1 MSAAELLEGLNP
13 VQRDAVTAPDG
24 PVLVVAGA
32 GSGKTR
38 LLTHRVAYL
47 IGERNVSP
55 FQILAITF
63 TNKAAGEM
71 KERVATLIGPVARK
85 MWVSTF
91 HSACARILRR
101 EATLLG
107 YRSSFSIYD
116 EADAVRLTD
125 YVRRDLNLDP
135 KRFPPR
141 RLHHSIS
148 TLKNELIEPEE
159 AMAKAM
165 TPPEVRVAEVYA
177 EYQRRLAEASAADF
191 DDLLLL
197 VVRLFREH
205 PDALERWR
213 HRFAHVLVDEF
224 QDTNGAQWEIVR
236 LLSREHRN
244 VMVVGDADQCLV
256 AGTKITMADGSLTV
270 VEDVR
275 EGDHVLS
282 NYGSGDMRAARV
294 NRVHEARRAEGVRI
308 TTSAGRE
315 VVSTDEHTHFAGFVV
330 GKTPP
335 IFVTYLMWK
344 RGVGFRIG
352 ITSTYSRGAL
362 KPRLGLANR
371 CLGEHADA
379 MWVLSTHDRESDAR
393 LNEAVLAANH
403 GLPTVPFVA
412 RRRAG
417 ASPVVGDQ
425 ALLDHLFS
433 TVPTEL
439 RGRALLAAERLL
451 FDCPHYTAQ
460 GFSTPDRVH
469 RRTLTIVLCG
479 DRRSARTLHRLAL
492 FGSDEGG
499 RKALEG
505 LGLSVRPARRGSA
518 GWRFETASVDMAKI
532 AATVDL
538 IQSVMEVSVRSV
550 GRLAANNGETATT
563 NTLPFMPAAS
573 VRPGMV
579 MVDEHGDFDVVTS
592 VERVALDGPVFD
604 LDVEGTHNFVANGI
618 VTHNSVYK
626 FRGADHRN
634 LMRFEE
640 EFPESSVIVL
650 DQNYRSTQTILDAA
664 NAVIA
669 NNAARRPK
677 HLWTE
682 QAGGELI
689 TRYHAEDEHDE
700 AQFIV
705 HEIDRLVDVEQIRY
719 SDVAVFYRTNAQSR
733 VIEESFVRSGV
744 PYRIVGGTK
753 FYDRREIKDALAY
766 LRALANPDDEV
777 GWKRIVNVPKR
788 GVGET
793 SVRKVE
799 SYAQGAEVV
808 FRDALAEAA
817 AAGVTGRALGGIKDL
832 IEVMT
837 GLEEQAESAG
847 VSGVIE
853 AMLDRTGYLAELEV
867 ERSIE
872 AQGRIENLG
881 ELVGVAREFDGQLD
895 GGDLSGLAGIA
906 GIEDV
911 TAPPTGLLR
920 VQAFLEAI
928 SLVTDLDNA
937 DGDESLV
944 TLMTLHTAKGL
955 EYPVVFLTGLEDGIF
970 PHLRSLGD
978 PEELEEERRL
988 CYVGITRAEQR
999 LYLTHA
1005 WSRML
1010 FGSTDYYPPSRFLNE
1025 IPEALVRAQGR
1036 APARGRGISEHRE
1049 AVASAAMNVDR
1060 NPSGARGAE
1069 GMGLRIGHD
1078 VSHEKFGEGVI
1089 VNMRGDGDKT
1099 EATVRFRGV
1108 GEKTLLLAWAPLTK
1122 L

>member
-1 MSAAELLEGLNP
+1 MRSMSAAELLEGLNP

-24 PVLVVAGA
+24 PILVVAGA

-38 LLTHRVAYL
+38 LLTHRVSYL

-55 FQILAITF
+55 FEILAITF

-71 KERVATLIGPVARK
+71 KDRVATLIGPVARK

-101 EATLLG
+101 DVGLLG

-125 YVRRDLNLDP
+125 FVRRDLNLDP

-148 TLKNELIEPEE
+148 AMKNELIDAEE
-159 AMAKAM
+159 ATAKAM
-165 TPPEVRVAEVYA
+165 TQPDLRIAEVYT

-213 HRFAHVLVDEF
+213 HRFRHVLVDEF
-224 QDTNGAQWEIVR
+224 QDTNIAQWEIVR
-236 LLSREHRN
+236 LLSQEHRN

-256 AGTKITMADGSLTV
+256 AGSKITMADGSLRAI
-270 VEDVR
+270 DDIMP
-275 EGDHVLS
+275 GDEVLS
-282 NYGSGDMRAARV
+282 NYGSGDMRAATV
-294 NRVHEARRAEGVRI
+294 NRVHAARRRDGIRVR
-308 TTSAGRE
+308 TASGRE
-315 VVSTDEHTHFAGFVV
+315 LIATDDHMHFAGFVD
-330 GKTPP
+330 
-335 IFVTYLMWK
+335 
-344 RGVGFRIG
+344 
-352 ITSTYSRGAL
+352 
-362 KPRLGLANR
+362 
-371 CLGEHADA
+371 EH
-379 MWVLSTHDRESDAR
+379 
-393 LNEAVLAANH
+393 
-403 GLPTVPFVA
+403 
-412 RRRAG
+412 
-417 ASPVVGDQ
+417 
-425 ALLDHLFS
+425 
-433 TVPTEL
+433 
-439 RGRALLAAERLL
+439 
-451 FDCPHYTAQ
+451 PHYSAQ
-460 GFSTPDRVH
+460 GFSTDARAH
-469 RRTLTIVLCG
+469 RRVLSVVLCG
-479 DRRSARTLHRLAL
+479 DRRGPRAFHRISL
-492 FGSDEGG
+492 FGSDDEG
-499 RKALEG
+499 RRVLES

-518 GWRFETASVDMAKI
+518 GWRFETGSVDMAKI
-532 AATVDL
+532 AEIVAM
-538 IQSVMEVSVRSV
+538 IQSSLDVSVRCV
-550 GRLAANNGETATT
+550 ARLGANRSDTATT
-563 NTLPFMPAAS
+563 NTLPFVPAAS
-573 VRPGMV
+573 VRAGMV
-579 MVDEHGDFDVVTS
+579 MVDEHGDFDAVEH
-592 VERVALDGPVFD
+592 VERVELDAPVYD
-604 LDVEGTHNFVANGI
+604 IDVEGTHNFVANGI

-700 AQFIV
+700 ARFIV
-705 HEIDRLVDVEQIRY
+705 SEIDRLVDVEHVRY

-733 VIEESFVRSGV
+733 VVEESFVRSGI

-766 LRALANPDDEV
+766 LRALSNPDDEV
-777 GWKRIVNVPKR
+777 AWKRIVNVPKR
-788 GVGET
+788 GVGDT

-799 SYAQGAEVV
+799 AYAQGAGVV
-808 FRDALAEAA
+808 FRDALAEGA

-832 IEVMT
+832 LEVIT
-837 GLEEQAESAG
+837 GLEESAAEFG
-847 VSGVIE
+847 VAEVIE
-853 AMLDRTGYLAELEV
+853 AMLDRTGYLAELEA
-867 ERSIE
+867 ERTIE
-872 AQGRIENLG
+872 ALGRIENLG
-881 ELVGVAREFDGQLD
+881 ELVGVAREFDEQLD
-895 GGDLSGLAGIA
+895 AGDLSGLAGIA
-906 GIEDV
+906 GIEDL
-911 TAPPTGLLR
+911 TAAPTGVVR

-928 SLVTDLDNA
+928 SLVTDLDEA
-937 DGDESLV
+937 TGEESLV

-955 EYPVVFLTGLEDGIF
+955 EYPVVFLTGMEDGIF
-970 PHLRSLGD
+970 PHSRALGD

-1025 IPEALVRAQGR
+1025 IPEALVKAQGR
-1036 APARGRGISEHRE
+1036 AERGRGISDHRE
-1049 AVASAAMNVDR
+1049 AVAAAAMRVDR
-1060 NPSGARGAE
+1060 APTGARGAE
-1069 GMGLRIGHD
+1069 QIGLRIGDD
-1078 VSHEKFGEGVI
+1078 VRHEKFGEGVI
-1089 VNMRGDGDKT
+1089 VNLRGEGDKA
-1099 EATVRFRGV
+1099 EATVQFRGV

>member
-71 KERVATLIGPVARK
+71 KERVAALIGPVARK

-141 RLHHSIS
+141 RLHQSIS
-148 TLKNELIEPEE
+148 ALKNELVGPEE
-159 AMAKAM
+159 AKAKAM
-165 TPPEVRVAEVYA
+165 TPPELRVAEVYA

-275 EGDHVLS
+275 EGDQVLS

-294 NRVHEARRAEGVRI
+294 NRVHEARRAEGVRV

-315 VVSTDEHTHFAGFVV
+315 VVSTDEHTHFAGFV
-330 GKTPP
+330 
-335 IFVTYLMWK
+335 
-344 RGVGFRIG
+344 G
-352 ITSTYSRGAL
+352 IDPDDEPSS
-362 KPRLGLANR
+362 
-371 CLGEHADA
+371 E
-379 MWVLSTHDRESDAR
+379 
-393 LNEAVLAANH
+393 
-403 GLPTVPFVA
+403 F
-412 RRRAG
+412 
-417 ASPVVGDQ
+417 
-425 ALLDHLFS
+425 
-433 TVPTEL
+433 
-439 RGRALLAAERLL
+439 AE
-451 FDCPHYTAQ
+451 
-460 GFSTPDRVH
+460 
-469 RRTLTIVLCG
+469 RTLTIVLCG

-492 FGSDEGG
+492 FGSDEAG

-505 LGLSVRPARRGSA
+505 LGLSVRPARRGSG

-808 FRDALAEAA
+808 FRDALREAA

-837 GLEEQAESAG
+837 ELEEQADSAG

-937 DGDESLV
+937 DGEESLV

-1069 GMGLRIGHD
+1069 GMGLRIGND